1 MTETVLSFFDNSWV
15 PATWLT
21 PSIQGISIT
30 GSALFSWVM
39 TEVSWWRY
47 SYEITNYNKGIKYL
61 ITVDWWA
68 TMWASRYQYV
78 TNELDSY
85 ENKPDRKWQRAWS
98 GQMSIDASLIAKE
111 VWKVSA
117 ENPIKWTYGEVVQKE
132 MKAID
137 FAPILKA
144 INDIPKW
151 VTIKDIKDII
161 PEYNN
166 DDVIAWIKEIN
177 KYVLEVIKTQK
188 DMYED
193 IEELEEVFEW
203 HKSEI
208 VEKMDEHKSEYI
220 EKVQSKEVE
229 VDNLKWMISDL
240 EEYLS
245 KYSESISDLDIA
257 PNLLSQYTEIV
268 KNLWDRKELDKK
280 ITYISLIM
288 EDILSKLGR

>member
-1 MTETVLSFFDNSWV
+1 
-15 PATWLT
+15 
-21 PSIQGISIT
+21 
-30 GSALFSWVM
+30 
-39 TEVSWWRY
+39 
-47 SYEITNYNKGIKYL
+47 
-61 ITVDWWA
+61 
-68 TMWASRYQYV
+68 MWASRYQYV

-85 ENKPDRKWQRAWS
+85 ENKPDRKWQRAWG

-117 ENPIKWTYGEVVQKE
+117 ENPIEWTYGAVVQKE

>member
-15 PATWLT
+15 PALWLT
-21 PSIQGISIT
+21 PNIKGINLN
-30 GSALFSWVM
+30 GDVLFTWTM
-39 TEVSWWRY
+39 TEVSDWWY
-47 SYEITNYNKGIKYL
+47 TYTIVNYDKTTKYL
-61 ITVDWWA
+61 ISVDGGI
-68 TMWASRYQYV
+68 TMWASRYQYI

-85 ENKPDRKWQRAWS
+85 SNKDDWKSGGLVIDNTAIAREVRALPKDNPRKWS
-98 GQMSIDASLIAKE
+98 
-111 VWKVSA
+111 
-117 ENPIKWTYGEVVQKE
+117 YGEVVQREIIIPKV
-132 MKAID
+132 D

-144 INDIPKW
+144 IQDIPEW
-151 VTIKDIKDII
+151 VKLKDIKDII

-166 DDVIAWIKEIN
+166 NDVIAWIKEIN
-177 KYVLEVIKTQK
+177 KYVLDVIKTQK

-229 VDNLKWMISDL
+229 VDNLKWMIGDL

-268 KNLWDRKELDKK
+268 KNLWDRKELEKK
-280 ITYISLIM
+280 ITYVTLIM

>member
-1 MTETVLSFFDNSWV
+1 MNLW
-15 PATWLT
+15 
-21 PSIQGISIT
+21 
-30 GSALFSWVM
+30 GSSPKSDESDRF
-39 TEVSWWRY
+39 R
-47 SYEITNYNKGIKYL
+47 SYTK
-61 ITVDWWA
+61 
-68 TMWASRYQYV
+68 S
-78 TNELDSY
+78 
-85 ENKPDRKWQRAWS
+85 
-98 GQMSIDASLIAKE
+98 
-111 VWKVSA
+111 
-117 ENPIKWTYGEVVQKE
+117 
-132 MKAID
+132 
-137 FAPILKA
+137 
-144 INDIPKW
+144 
-151 VTIKDIKDII
+151 
-161 PEYNN
+161 
-166 DDVIAWIKEIN
+166 N

-280 ITYISLIM
+280 ITYI
-288 EDILSKLGR
+288 